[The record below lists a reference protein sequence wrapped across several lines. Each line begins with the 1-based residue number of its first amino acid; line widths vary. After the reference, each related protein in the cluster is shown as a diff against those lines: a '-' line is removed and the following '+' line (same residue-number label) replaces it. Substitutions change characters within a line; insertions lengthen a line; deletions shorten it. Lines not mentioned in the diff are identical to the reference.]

1 MYVLYNIYV
10 QDTGTK
16 YNYEYA
22 SCSRFALRC
31 RTIKNVHNL
40 VSAPHY
46 KALLQLLILT

>member
-40 VSAPHY
+40 VSTP
-46 KALLQLLILT
+46 LLQLLILT